1 MNEEYK
7 IRKSSVTVYP
17 FHLRD
22 DFDLGFQ
29 SPAQNV
35 SQLWD
40 NLADNV
46 GNKLNIPELESLQN
60 HLICYENGNY
70 KQEKEKGNYQ
80 ELTKDGQTLK
90 FQEISLPD
98 HLILNG
104 SILPL
109 RIHDTYAADLTL
121 SYQNLTVSLD
131 KLKLLNPDGCLLPN
145 QIQASLGQT
154 ILLYAEPVVYDDYRK
169 LADNCLKA
177 FLQDKFQPAP
187 KFVAEGKLFGSPIFE
202 YDNRNINPADRC
214 HVLVWLKR
222 HPDTLNQATA
232 KFNYYLLNLLCSRAK
247 IVFAYHKSREWYEE
261 AQGIASDI
269 EKQIP
274 EFTRIENEPNPE
286 NRLSQ
291 LKELLARIR
300 TKVFDYSR
308 CLRNLSE
315 YHNTIVN
322 NTENYKEA
330 LAEIQSLTLEEDNLK
345 FWQNFLDLAENKY
358 QQQIKADLGYLFP
371 SQELFREMISTIRGM
386 VEIEQVESDRRWQED
401 ENRRER
407 EWQENLAKQEAA
419 EREKERQAEKQ
430 AENREQS
437 EKEREEKLQD
447 LIFFF
452 GTAVGAGGIFCSS
465 YALTT
470 SIPIQW
476 RPDFSLPIHPFIWS
490 IFWSIVFG
498 LAFGALI
505 WIILVLLRKI
515 FK

>member
-7 IRKSSVTVYP
+7 IRNSSVTVYP

-46 GNKLNIPELESLQN
+46 GQKLNIPELESLRN
-60 HLICYENGNY
+60 DLICYEKGNY

-80 ELTKDGQTLK
+80 ELTQNGQTLK
-90 FQEISLPD
+90 FKQIPLPD
-98 HLILNG
+98 NLILNG

-121 SYQNLTVSLD
+121 YYQNLTVFLD

-154 ILLYAEPVVYDDYRK
+154 ILLYAEPVVYDDYRS

-187 KFVAEGKLFGSPIFE
+187 KLIGEGQLFGSPIFE
-202 YDNRNINPADRC
+202 YDNRHIKPAERC

-222 HPDTLNQATA
+222 EPDTLTLATA
-232 KFNYYLLNLLCSRAK
+232 NFNYYLINLLCSRAK
-247 IVFAYHKSREWYEE
+247 IVFAYHKSREWYREG
-261 AQGIASDI
+261 QRIASEI
-269 EKQIP
+269 ETEIP
-274 EFTRIENEPNPE
+274 TFGKIENEPNAE
-286 NRLSQ
+286 SRLRQ
-291 LKELLARIR
+291 LKDLLARIR
-300 TKVFDYSR
+300 TKVFNYSR

-315 YHNTIVN
+315 YHNTIMN
-322 NTENYKEA
+322 NAENYGEA
-330 LAEIQSLTLEEDNLK
+330 FGEIQSLTLEEDNLE
-345 FWQNFLDLAENKY
+345 FWQKFLDLAENKY
-358 QQQIKADLGYLFP
+358 QQQIQADLGYLFP

-386 VEIEQVESDRRWQED
+386 VEIEQVESDRKWQED
-401 ENRRER
+401 ENRREGKQ
-407 EWQENLAKQEAA
+407 QEN
-419 EREKERQAEKQ
+419 
-430 AENREQS
+430 
-437 EKEREEKLQD
+437 
-447 LIFFF
+447 IFFI
-452 GTAVGAGGIFCSS
+452 GTAIAAGSIFCTS

-470 SIPIQW
+470 TVPIQW
-476 RPDFSLPIHPFIWS
+476 IPNFSLPIHPFIWS
-490 IFWSIVFG
+490 ILWSIILG
-498 LAFGALI
+498 LALGGCILI
-505 WIILVLLRKI
+505 LLRRIKI
-515 FK
+515 FDK